1 MFLFK
6 IILLFSLSIF
16 TFASEEI
23 KKTGFFTNE
32 DCLKKGHF
40 KDCSLDSFSCG
51 YEGCFKDFEPTYHTE
66 DNFVLYVHKD
76 RKYYKIDARA
86 IKRSK
91 LDKIISKNNITIEG
105 DYNSSTNII
114 IIKNLLL
121 LGHDNK

>member
-76 RKYYKIDARA
+76 RKYYKLDTRA
-86 IKRSK
+86 ITAMAVFNPVGICLTKSNTP
-91 LDKIISKNNITIEG
+91 S
-105 DYNSSTNII
+105 
-114 IIKNLLL
+114 IK
-121 LGHDNK
+121 